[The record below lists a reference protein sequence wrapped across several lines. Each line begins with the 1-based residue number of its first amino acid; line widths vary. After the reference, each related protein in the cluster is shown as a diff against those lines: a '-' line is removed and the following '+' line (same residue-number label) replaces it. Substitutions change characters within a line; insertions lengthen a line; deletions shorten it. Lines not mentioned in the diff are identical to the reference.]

1 MWRKDDGAIAAVQ
14 QIEVA
19 IATNIQCVD
28 IDHHGEV
35 CLPHQS
41 GYELNSLR
49 FLTKTGA
56 ESNHRL
62 ALEQRLKN
70 SCFKISGGQ
79 FTVLAFFEWNSHQL
93 GHELS
98 DGGENRCWNRRSHQP
113 CSRP

>member
-19 IATNIQCVD
+19 IATNIQCVG
-28 IDHHGEV
+28 IDHHGEAS
-35 CLPHQS
+35 LPHQS

-70 SCFKISGGQ
+70 SCFKIS
-79 FTVLAFFEWNSHQL
+79 FRHLTVLAFFEWDSHQL
-93 GHELS
+93 GRELS
-98 DGGENRCWNRRSHQP
+98 N
-113 CSRP
+113 